1 MRLPISIYPY
11 KNIED
16 FNLDYLQKKI
26 DELGIKSKSY
36 SEWITQHETEYEEL
50 KALYDAV
57 MSGNFPQSIK
67 DAFNSWMQGNA
78 IDLVGELVHM
88 VFFGLTDDGYFVA
101 YIPESWDD
109 IQFGTS
115 GLDTVISGVEYGRL
129 ILSY

>member
-16 FNLDYLQKKI
+16 FNLDYLQKKL
-26 DELGIKSKSY
+26 DELGVKNNTF

-57 MSGNFPQSIK
+57 MSGDFPQSIK
-67 DAFNSWMQGNA
+67 DAFSSWMQDNA

-101 YIPESWDD
+101 YIPEGWDD

-115 GLDTVISGVEYGRL
+115 GLDTIISGVEYGRL

>member
-1 MRLPISIYPY
+1 MKLPISIYPY

-16 FNLDYLQKKI
+16 FNLDYLQKKL
-26 DELGIKSKSY
+26 DELGIKSNTF

-67 DAFNSWMQGNA
+67 DAFSSWMQDNA

-101 YIPESWDD
+101 YIPESWND

-115 GLDTVISGVEYGRL
+115 GLDTIISGVEYGRL